1 MKVSAHHLLLATL
14 LVLPTIVIG
23 LRGAP
28 SQNTAYQVNGL
39 QTATS
44 IEGFGLGQML
54 WADNFTG
61 TMWHLSSSET
71 TQPLLSQGGS
81 LGLNGTFIEQTTA
94 QAVTISRNINLSLDQ
109 NPVILTQLV
118 VSKGVH
124 YGIRFSGVTPDGT
137 SFDAWNENSPL
148 QHRPGLA
155 LWENF
160 STNLRL
166 QTYLANGQIPVPG
179 SRITHLL
186 LYVEATAGTRETYS
200 MRISSI
206 QAFPLVST
214 EFGLAAVAGNFLGVE
229 IDLNLPSSTQSIF
242 QAYVDFNIHGSPT
255 LKYTPFLMDRTTVLA
270 QGFDYVLNG
279 VTSYESAV
287 LSPTLVSGFPNFLPE
302 RDNTTMVIATNSGNI
317 SQFKLA
323 NLTIKYTST
332 PIQSAG
338 YVDPTIAQLMIVYY
352 LLFLFV
358 TPVAAIILMVKVF
371 KAEA

>member
-1 MKVSAHHLLLATL
+1 MKIRVHHLLLAAI
-14 LVLPTIVIG
+14 LVLPTVVIG
-23 LRGAP
+23 LRGTH
-28 SQNTAYQVNGL
+28 SQNAAYQVNGL

-44 IEGFGLGQML
+44 VEGVGLGLML
-54 WADNFTG
+54 WSDNFTDA
-61 TMWHLSSSET
+61 MWYLSSSNT
-71 TQPLLSQGGS
+71 TQPVFSQKGS
-81 LGLNGTFIEQTTA
+81 LDLNGTFIEQTTA

-109 NPVILTQLV
+109 NPVVFTQLV

-124 YGIRFSGVTPDGT
+124 YGLRFSGVTPDGT

-155 LWENF
+155 LWENV

-166 QTYLANGQIPVPG
+166 QTYLTNDQIPVPG
-179 SRITHLL
+179 SRITHLW
-186 LYVEATAGTRETYS
+186 LYIEATAGTRGIYS
-200 MRISSI
+200 MKISSI
-206 QAFPLVST
+206 KAFPLVST
-214 EFGLAAVAGNFLGVE
+214 EFGLSAVSGNFLGVE
-229 IDLNLPSSTQSIF
+229 IDLNLPSPTQSIF
-242 QAYVDFNIHGSPT
+242 QAYVDFNIRGSST
-255 LKYTPFLMDRTTVLA
+255 LKYTPFLLDRTIVIA
-270 QGFDYVLNG
+270 QGFDYVLNS

-302 RDNTTMVIATNSGNI
+302 RGDTTMIIATSSGSI

-323 NLTIKYTST
+323 NLTVKYTST

-338 YVDPTIAQLMIVYY
+338 YVDPTVGELMIVYY

-358 TPVAAIILMVKVF
+358 TPVAAIILVVKVF